1 MSRHEPAPPW
11 SHPVRLNEIGRLTQ
25 PLTMAPDAATR
36 ARIAAALDL
45 VDLPQFSAE
54 VRLRPWMDGVE
65 LDASWSAEVVYRCG
79 VTVEPFDAALR
90 DRFTL
95 RAVPPDSPHARPEE
109 ETDEIEIDLDA
120 DDPPDVL
127 EADAIDVGA
136 YLVEHLALELDP
148 FPRKPG
154 AVFEPPPP
162 ESPESPFA
170 VLRRLKP
177 AGEDDKA

>member
-1 MSRHEPAPPW
+1 MTLPPW
-11 SHPVRLNEIGRLTQ
+11 SAPVRLNEIARLAQ
-25 PLTMAPDAATR
+25 PVKLAPDAEAR
-36 ARIAAALDL
+36 ARIAKALDL
-45 VDLPQFSAE
+45 VDLPRLEGE

-65 LDASWSAEVVYRCG
+65 LEGEWNADVVYRCG
-79 VTVEPFDAALR
+79 VTVEPFDAALSG
-90 DRFTL
+90 RFSV
-95 RAVPPDSPHARPEE
+95 RAVPPDSPHARLAEE
-109 ETDEIEIDLDA
+109 ADEIEIDLDA

-127 EADAIDVGA
+127 EGEAVDLGA

-162 ESPESPFA
+162 ENPESPFA

-177 AGEDDKA
+177 EGQDDKG